1 MGHTTL
7 VLTEL
12 GALVLG
18 LAILARF
25 SHRAGMTPIPLY
37 LLAGLLFG
45 TGGVFDVSLSEEFIE
60 LGAEIG
66 VVLLLLTLGLEYTG
80 SELSTNLRTNAQA
93 GALDAV
99 ANFTPGVAAGIV
111 LGWDPVA
118 ALLLGG
124 VTYMSSSG
132 IIAKVLSDLGRLGN
146 RETPTLLS
154 ILVIEDLFMAVYLP
168 LVAVLLAGDNLGDA
182 VTAVTVG
189 LGAVAVILYV
199 AVRHGD
205 RLSRVVATRSD
216 EALLLTVLGSTLLV
230 AGGAERLG
238 ISAAVGAFLVG
249 LALSE
254 SVAERATQLI
264 GPLRDLF
271 AALFFLFFGLRI
283 DTAQLVPAVPVALAL
298 AVVSSLTKVGTGWW
312 AARRAG
318 IGPAGRMRVGTAL
331 TARGEFSIV
340 IAGLGVVAGVESE
353 LGAVAAAYVM
363 ILAIAGPV
371 LTRFSDR
378 LLRAPAV
385 T

>member
-1 MGHTTL
+1 MAETAL

-18 LAILARF
+18 LAILARL
-25 SHRAGMTPIPLY
+25 SHRVGMTPIPLY
-37 LLAGLLFG
+37 LLAGLAFG
-45 TGGVFDVSLSEEFIE
+45 SGGVIDISLSEEFVE

-80 SELSTNLRTNAQA
+80 AELSANLRSGARG

-99 ANFTPGVAAGIV
+99 ANFTPGVAAGLL

-118 ALLLGG
+118 AVLLGG

-168 LVAVLLAGDNLGDA
+168 LVAVLLAGDNLTDA
-182 VTAVTVG
+182 VTAV
-189 LGAVAVILYV
+189 AVALVVVTAIIYV
-199 AVRHGD
+199 AIRHGD
-205 RLSRVVATRSD
+205 TLSRVAATSSD

-238 ISAAVGAFLVG
+238 VSAAVGAFLTG

-254 SVAERATQLI
+254 SVARRASELI

-271 AALFFLFFGLRI
+271 AALFFLFFGLQI
-283 DTAQLVPAVPVALAL
+283 DPSLLGPAVPVALAL
-298 AVVSSLTKVGTGWW
+298 AVVSSATKVATGWW
-312 AARRAG
+312 AAGWAG
-318 IGPAGRMRVGTAL
+318 IGPAGRMRTGTSL

-340 IAGLGVVAGVESE
+340 IAGLGVVAGVEPD
-353 LGAVAAAYVM
+353 LGPVAAAYVM
-363 ILAIAGPV
+363 MLAVAGPV
-371 LTRFSDR
+371 LARFSDR
-378 LLRAPAV
+378 ILRAPSAH
-385 T
+385 

>member
-1 MGHTTL
+1 MAETAL

-18 LAILARF
+18 LAVLARLA
-25 SHRAGMTPIPLY
+25 HRVGLTPIPLY
-37 LLAGLLFG
+37 LLAGLAFG
-45 TGGVFDVSLSEEFIE
+45 TGGVVEIDLSEQLVE
-60 LGAEIG
+60 LGSEIG

-80 SELSTNLRTNAQA
+80 AELSANLRSGIGA
-93 GALDAV
+93 GLLDVV
-99 ANFTPGVAAGIV
+99 ANLGPGVVAGLV

-124 VTYMSSSG
+124 VTYVSSSG

-154 ILVIEDLFMAVYLP
+154 LLVLEDLAMAVYLP
-168 LVAVLLAGDNLGDA
+168 VVAVLLADEPLGQA
-182 VTAVTVG
+182 VVAVVVAVV
-189 LGAVAVILYV
+189 AVAVILTV
-199 AVRHGD
+199 AIRHGET
-205 RLSRVVATRSD
+205 LSRVAATGSD
-216 EALLLTVLGSTLLV
+216 EALLLTVLGATLLV

-238 ISAAVGAFLVG
+238 VSAAVGAFLTG

-254 SVAERATQLI
+254 SVAERASALV

-271 AALFFLFFGLRI
+271 AALFFVFFGLRI
-283 DTAQLVPAVPVALAL
+283 DPSLLGPALPAALAL
-298 AVVSSLTKVGTGWW
+298 AVVTGLSKVGTGWW

-318 IGPAGRMRVGTAL
+318 IGAAGRMRTGTSL
-331 TARGEFSIV
+331 VSRGEFSIV
-340 IAGLGVVAGVESE
+340 IAGLGVVAGVEAD
-353 LGAVAAAYVM
+353 LGPVAAAYVM
-363 ILAIAGPV
+363 LLAVAGPV

-378 LLRAPAV
+378 LLRSPAA